1 MYCNTY
7 EYFNQIKLLKID
19 TYWKYVNVNRYN
31 VINHNFKKT
40 KFYEIRCK
48 LTQHI
53 NDINNIL

>member
-19 TYWKYVNVNRYN
+19 TFWKYVNVNRYN

-40 KFYEIRCK
+40 EFYEIRCK
-48 LTQHI
+48 LTQHKRYK
-53 NDINNIL
+53 